1 MANAYIY
8 NAYLKKTLSEAA
20 KHFGLSM
27 GNFSKKYLLLCLV
40 CFVRQADAQSLL
52 KKIFTR
58 ASYDTGYVDSYYDDY
73 MHLTLVSL
81 KQTHQVTVANTDKS
95 LTYIYRPNSVFRFG
109 MGVDYRFLSLEY
121 SSQIDALNKSDLRKG
136 FSELNSFR
144 LGITG
149 RRLLVNL
156 LLQDIKGMYLENVA
170 DFSASWSSLTD
181 FYPRRKDMH
190 SVAYV
195 GSMYYFF
202 NHSRYSTMASL
213 WQIDRQKKPAG
224 SFLAGVTMSYHSL
237 SGDTAVGP
245 QATLANDSSAIIKDK
260 VYQYGLNVGYAYN
273 LVLYKRFFF
282 NAIMVPGV
290 NIQLGEESYT
300 NGKKENQK
308 PSTGLHGDF
317 RFTAGYNGTRYY
329 SGIMYTNNFLFSKIR
344 SNVNID
350 FYHEYVRFFAG
361 ARFNIR
367 KRK

>member
-1 MANAYIY
+1 
-8 NAYLKKTLSEAA
+8 
-20 KHFGLSM
+20 M
-27 GNFSKKYLLLCLV
+27 GNYITKYLLFCLICLV
-40 CFVRQADAQSLL
+40 QQVGAQSLI

-58 ASYDTGYVDSYYDDY
+58 APYDTGYVDSYYDDY
-73 MHLTLVSL
+73 LHVTLVSL
-81 KQTHQVTVANTDKS
+81 KQTHQATVANSDNS
-95 LTYIYRPNSVFRFG
+95 RTYVYRPNSVFRFG

-144 LGITG
+144 LGVTG
-149 RRLLVNL
+149 RRILASI

-170 DFSASWSSLTD
+170 DFSSSWSSLTD

-224 SFLAGVTMSYHSL
+224 SFLAGIAMSYHSL
-237 SGDTAVGP
+237 SGDTAIGP
-245 QATLANDSSAIIKDK
+245 QATITNDSSAIIKAK
-260 VYQYGLNVGYAYN
+260 VLQYGLNFGYAYN
-273 LVLYKRFFF
+273 LVLYKRFFL
-282 NAIMVPGV
+282 NAMMVPGV
-290 NIQLGEESYT
+290 NIQLGEETYT
-300 NGKKENQK
+300 NGRKDKQRT
-308 PSTGLHGDF
+308 SAGIHGDF
-317 RFTAGYNGTRYY
+317 RFTAGYNGTRFY

-344 SNVNID
+344 SSVNID
-350 FYHEYVRFFAG
+350 FYHEYVRIFAG

>member
-1 MANAYIY
+1 
-8 NAYLKKTLSEAA
+8 
-20 KHFGLSM
+20 M
-27 GNFSKKYLLLCLV
+27 GNFITKYLLFCLICLV
-40 CFVRQADAQSLL
+40 QQVGAQSLI

-58 ASYDTGYVDSYYDDY
+58 APYDTGYVDSYYDDY
-73 MHLTLVSL
+73 LHITLVSL
-81 KQTHQVTVANTDKS
+81 KQTHQATVANSDNS
-95 LTYIYRPNSVFRFG
+95 RTYVYRPNSVFRFG

-144 LGITG
+144 LGVTG
-149 RRLLVNL
+149 RRILASV

-170 DFSASWSSLTD
+170 DFSSSWSSLTD

-224 SFLAGVTMSYHSL
+224 SFLAGIAMSYHSL

-245 QATLANDSSAIIKDK
+245 QATLANDSSAIIKDR
-260 VYQYGLNVGYAYN
+260 VYQYGLNIGYAYN
-273 LVLYKRFFF
+273 LVLHKRFFF
-282 NAIMVPGV
+282 NAMMVPGV
-290 NIQLGEESYT
+290 NIQLGEETYT
-300 NGKKENQK
+300 NGKKEKQRA
-308 PSTGLHGDF
+308 SAGIHGDF
-317 RFTAGYNGTRYY
+317 RFTAGYNGSRFY
-329 SGIMYTNNFLFSKIR
+329 SGIMYTNNFLFSKIQ

-350 FYHEYVRFFAG
+350 FYHEYMRIFAG